1 MLAFRTKNMNTY
13 KKAVINA
20 CILAIVLLQ
29 FSCRKYLDQKPD
41 LTKAVPGTLQDC
53 QVLLDN
59 YDIMNSSYPDHGEVS
74 ADNFYLTNAS
84 YNSLGSLRSED
95 KDAYIWLAQGQHS
108 IQYTSI
114 YKTIYNSNLVL
125 QTLEKFS
132 SSSPNYNTL
141 KGSALFFRGFALYA
155 GVGLFTKAYNSTSSS
170 TDPGIPIKLSPNLD
184 EKSERGS
191 VEQTYNRIIQ
201 DLKDAAVLL
210 PATTIIKSRPNKT
223 AAYAA
228 LARVYLT
235 MDDYINAGK
244 MAEECLKLQNTLINY
259 NSTSSTPTESTVTS
273 SSTGNSFQRFNAE
286 VIFQAMSLSGIM
298 TQTAAKIE
306 PTLYALYSGNDRRK
320 SVFFKPNLKYDPDLD
335 DFVPDG
341 TYVFRG
347 NYDGRSTG
355 PLFCGLATDEIYLIL
370 AESLARQGNTQRA
383 MDNLNTLMRNRIAPP
398 YQEMTATSPQNALE
412 QILAERRKE
421 LIFRTLRWAD
431 LKRLNKD
438 PKFAVTLRRPIN
450 TITYTPL
457 EPNDLRYAML
467 IPLQVINTTGIQ
479 QNPR

>member
-1 MLAFRTKNMNTY
+1 MKIY
-13 KKAVINA
+13 KKAAISICV
-20 CILAIVLLQ
+20 LTIVLLQ
-29 FSCRKYLDQKPD
+29 FSCKKYLDQKPD

-84 YNSLGSLRSED
+84 YNSLSGSRSED
-95 KDAYIWLAQGQHS
+95 KDAYVWAPQGHHTF
-108 IQYTSI
+108 QYSSI
-114 YKTIYNSNLVL
+114 YRTIYNSNLIL
-125 QTLEKFS
+125 QILEKFDAT
-132 SSSPNYNTL
+132 SPNYNSL

-155 GVGLFTKAYNSTSSS
+155 GVGLFTKAYNSTTSS
-170 TDPGIPIKLSPNLD
+170 TDPGIPIRLTPDLD
-184 EKSERGS
+184 EKSERGT

-201 DLKDAAVLL
+201 DLKDAVGLL
-210 PATTIIKSRPNKT
+210 PTTTTIKSRPGKA

-228 LARVYLT
+228 LARVYLS
-235 MDDYINAGK
+235 MDDYFNAGK
-244 MAEECLKLQNTLINY
+244 MAEECLKFQNTLINY
-259 NSTSSTPTESTVTS
+259 NSTTPLPTETTVSS

-286 VIFQAMSLSGIM
+286 VIFQAMTLTGIM

-306 PTLYALYSGNDRRK
+306 PTLYASYLGNDRRK

-355 PLFCGLATDEIYLIL
+355 PLFCGLATDEVYLIL
-370 AESLARQGNTQRA
+370 AESLARQGNTQGA
-383 MDNLNTLMRNRIAPP
+383 IDNLNLLMQNRIVPP
-398 YQEMTATSPQNALE
+398 YQKMTATDPQNALE

-421 LIFRTLRWAD
+421 LIFRTLRWTD

-438 PKFAVTLRRPIN
+438 PKFAVTLRRTMN

-457 EPNDLRYAML
+457 EPNELRYAML
-467 IPLQVINTTGIQ
+467 IPLQVINTTGMQ
-479 QNPR
+479 QNQR